1 MIYFYLPLFSCNGKV
16 ESPYALKHHN
26 ILSGLLECEF
36 MSHVHS
42 HDVSSNTAFYSK
54 MSVLVE
60 PVAFVLRFL
69 TDF

>member
-36 MSHVHS
+36 MSQIHS
-42 HDVSSNTAFYSK
+42 HVSSNTAFDSE

-60 PVAFVLRFL
+60 QVAFALLFL